1 MQQLCKDDRLNG
13 YVFFFVKMYILFCIL
28 IMEQINR
35 KLGEREKIEVVPR
48 VCQFYVSYLC
58 KFRQKLKF
66 ISSDIQ
72 EIPLLIF
79 SEVFSVVL

>member
-1 MQQLCKDDRLNG
+1 
-13 YVFFFVKMYILFCIL
+13 MYIFFCIL

>member
-1 MQQLCKDDRLNG
+1 
-13 YVFFFVKMYILFCIL
+13 
-28 IMEQINR
+28 MEQINR

-48 VCQFYVSYLC
+48 VCQFYVSYLVC